1 MPSHVK
7 LRALHLI
14 PALSHEGVFLCRVDI
29 VMNIVL
35 TGSVAFDY
43 LMTFPGYFR
52 DHFLPDKL
60 DSISLSF
67 LVDSF
72 RKRRGGIAP
81 NIAYTLALLGERP
94 HIMAT
99 VGEDFEEYRTWLE
112 ANGIDTSLMKVIPGE
127 VTASFFCNT
136 DRDNNQIASFYPGAM
151 GFGSQLSF
159 RGWEGAY
166 PDLVVISPNDPG
178 AMKQHVAE
186 CRELGIPYLYDPS
199 QQIVRLTGDELRTG
213 IESALALF
221 VNDYEF
227 GLVQKMTGM
236 KAGDLMKQLE
246 IMVVTAGSKGSTV
259 YSKQGAYFIPVIPPE
274 KIVDPT
280 GVGDAYRG
288 GFLTGYSH
296 GFDAQLCGQMGTLA
310 ATFCLECEGTQGHCY
325 TPAEF
330 ITRFRTHFDD
340 HGQLDKLLKI

>member
-1 MPSHVK
+1 MY
-7 LRALHLI
+7 I
-14 PALSHEGVFLCRVDI
+14 I
-29 VMNIVL
+29 L

-52 DHFLPDKL
+52 DHILPDKL

-72 RKRRGGIAP
+72 TKRRGGIAP

-99 VGEDFEEYRTWLE
+99 VGEDFAEYRTWLE
-112 ANGIDTSLMKVIPGE
+112 SKGVDTSRMKVIPGV

-136 DRDNNQIASFYPGAM
+136 DRSNNQIASFYPGAM
-151 GFGSQLSF
+151 GCATQLSF
-159 RGWEGAY
+159 RQWEGKR
-166 PDLVVISPNDPG
+166 PDLVVISPNDPE
-178 AMKQHVAE
+178 AMKQYVAE
-186 CRELGIPYLYDPS
+186 CHELGIPYLYDPS

-213 IESALALF
+213 IVGGQALF

-236 KAGDLMKQLE
+236 TTQDMLQYLQF
-246 IMVVTAGSKGSTV
+246 MVVTCGSQGSTI
-259 YSKQGAYFIPVIPPE
+259 YSQELEHYIPVVPPE
-274 KIVDPT
+274 QIADPT

-296 GFDAQLCGQMGTLA
+296 NLDLEICGQMGTLA
-310 ATFCLECEGTQGHCY
+310 ATYCLEREGTQGHTY
-325 TPAEF
+325 TKNEF
-330 ITRFRTHFDD
+330 ITRFRQHFDD
-340 HGQLDKLLKI
+340 HGQLDRLLKQ

>member
-1 MPSHVK
+1 MY
-7 LRALHLI
+7 I
-14 PALSHEGVFLCRVDI
+14 I
-29 VMNIVL
+29 L

-52 DHFLPDKL
+52 DHILPDKL

-72 RKRRGGIAP
+72 TKRRGGIAP

-99 VGEDFEEYRTWLE
+99 VGEDFAEYRDWLE
-112 ANGIDTSLMKVIPGE
+112 SKGVDTSRMKVICGV

-136 DRDNNQIASFYPGAM
+136 DRSNNQIASFYPGAM
-151 GFGSQLSF
+151 GCAKELSF
-159 RGWEGAY
+159 RQWEGER
-166 PDLVVISPNDPG
+166 PDLVVISPNDPE
-178 AMKQHVAE
+178 AMKQYVAE
-186 CRELGIPYLYDPS
+186 CHELGIPYLYDPS
-199 QQIVRLTGDELRTG
+199 QQIVRLTDEELRTG
-213 IESALALF
+213 ISGALALF

-236 KAGDLMKQLE
+236 SVQDLLQYMQF
-246 IMVVTAGSKGSTV
+246 MVVTCGSQGSKV
-259 YSKQGAYFIPVIPPE
+259 YSREQEYSIPVVPPE
-274 KIVDPT
+274 QIADPT

-296 GFDAQLCGQMGTLA
+296 DLDLEICGQMGTLA
-310 ATFCLECEGTQGHCY
+310 ATYCLEREGTQGHVY
-325 TPAEF
+325 TKNEF
-330 ITRFRTHFDD
+330 IARFRQHFDD
-340 HGQLDKLLKI
+340 HGQLEKLLYK